1 MHWCRQLFCPSGP
14 SKVLGFSDGPD
25 LAQTPSL
32 QHAGGVAR
40 GAPCAARRGLRAGI
54 GGPVHTSPWDGMG
67 WGARAPFPLGWD
79 GMGWGPC
86 VRTSPWDG
94 MGWGLHAHFPLG
106 WDGMGCDGGPVHTSL
121 WDGMGWGAPCTLP
134 PGMGWDGMGWGA
146 QCTLPL
152 DRLFFRIRSLSPA
165 AHLAT
170 GLPLIALEIMSTW
183 LIPSFSAS

>member
-54 GGPVHTSPWDGMG
+54 GGPVH
-67 WGARAPFPLGWD
+67 
-79 GMGWGPC
+79 
-86 VRTSPWDG
+86 TSPWDG

>member
-40 GAPCAARRGLRAGI
+40 GAPCAPRRGLRGGI

-79 GMGWGPC
+79 GMGWG
-86 VRTSPWDG
+86 
-94 MGWGLHAHFPLG
+94 
-106 WDGMGCDGGPVHTSL
+106 
-121 WDGMGWGAPCTLP
+121 
-134 PGMGWDGMGWGA
+134 A

-152 DRLFFRIRSLSPA
+152 DRLFFRIHSLSPA